1 MDAQRPRLHF
11 VQLNP
16 DQMPDEVETERGL
29 RYLFPLPMFCR
40 GSRELHMGRELG
52 DAGPATVGFFSGTV
66 TPEPSP
72 GFSSPASPT

>member
-1 MDAQRPRLHF
+1 
-11 VQLNP
+11 
-16 DQMPDEVETERGL
+16 
-29 RYLFPLPMFCR
+29 
-40 GSRELHMGRELG
+40 MGRELG